1 MRKIFLIILVIPI
14 LFFLQNCSNTIKEEP
29 NENEHSESK
38 ETVTITEA
46 QMKAVDIRLGKYEK
60 RNLRTTVKASGVLE
74 LPPQNK
80 ANVSTM
86 LGGTIKSIL
95 VIEGDFVKEGATLV
109 LLEHPQFVELQQE
122 YLETLNDVQFL
133 KQDYERKKKLYS
145 ENISSGKQFQ
155 KTEADYKSMSSKQN
169 SLKAKL
175 EMLGLNTTE
184 IEKGVISTYIP
195 IKAPIH
201 GYVRKIEV
209 NIGTY
214 VEPQRNMFE
223 IVDNHHIHIDLLVY
237 ENDISKIKK
246 GQKVNFK
253 VSNLQG
259 KELHAKIFA
268 VGKAFED
275 DLKAVRIHAEIEN
288 QDDNLIPGMYV
299 DGRIVVDDYEINS
312 LPETA
317 LIREGESSFIFVK
330 TEEYHGD
337 TEGHNESEDHEKTGT
352 NEETHINFKKVP
364 VKTGATDNGF
374 TEVIPLEDLPED
386 VLVVVY
392 GAYYLDSEMGKG
404 ETEHH
409 H

>member
-1 MRKIFLIILVIPI
+1 MRKISLIILVIPI
-14 LFFLQNCSNTIKEEP
+14 LFFIQNCGSTIKEEP
-29 NENEHSESK
+29 KEDEHSESK
-38 ETVTITEA
+38 ETVKITEA
-46 QMKAVDIRLGKYEK
+46 QMKAVDIRLGRYEK
-60 RNLRTTVKASGVLE
+60 RNLRNTVKASGVLE

-80 ANVSTM
+80 ANVSAM

-95 VIEGDFVKEGATLV
+95 VIEGDFVKEGATLA
-109 LLEHPQFVELQQE
+109 LLEHPQFVELQQK
-122 YLETLNDVQFL
+122 YLETLNDFRFL
-133 KQDYERKKKLYS
+133 KQDYEREKKLYS
-145 ENISSGKQFQ
+145 ENISSGKEFQ
-155 KTEADYKSMSSKQN
+155 RTEADYRSMSSKLN

-175 EMLGLNTTE
+175 EMLGLNISE
-184 IEKGVISTYIP
+184 VENGSISTTIP

-214 VEPQRNMFE
+214 VEPQREMFE

-259 KELHAKIFA
+259 KELQAKIFA

-299 DGRIVVDDYEINS
+299 DGRIVVDDYEANS

-330 TEEYHGD
+330 TDEDSDE
-337 TEGHNESEDHEKTGT
+337 TEGHNDSEEHDT
-352 NEETHINFKKVP
+352 NEDTHFNFKKVP

-374 TEVIPLEDLPED
+374 TEVIPLEDLSENA
-386 VLVVVY
+386 LVVVY
-392 GAYYLDSEMGKG
+392 GAYYLDSEMSKG
-404 ETEHH
+404 ETVHH

>member
-1 MRKIFLIILVIPI
+1 MRKISLIILVIPI
-14 LFFLQNCSNTIKEEP
+14 LFFIQNCGSTIKEEP
-29 NENEHSESK
+29 KEDEHSESK
-38 ETVTITEA
+38 ETVKITEA
-46 QMKAVDIRLGKYEK
+46 QMKAVDIRLGRYEK
-60 RNLRTTVKASGVLE
+60 RNLRNTVKASGVLE

-80 ANVSTM
+80 ANVSAM

-95 VIEGDFVKEGATLV
+95 VIEGDFVKEGATLA
-109 LLEHPQFVELQQE
+109 LLEHPQFVELQQK
-122 YLETLNDVQFL
+122 YLETLNDFRFL
-133 KQDYERKKKLYS
+133 KQDYEREKKLYS
-145 ENISSGKQFQ
+145 ENISSGKEFQ
-155 KTEADYKSMSSKQN
+155 RTEADYRSMSSKLN

-175 EMLGLNTTE
+175 EMLGLNISE
-184 IEKGVISTYIP
+184 VENGSISTTIP

-214 VEPQRNMFE
+214 VEPQREMFE

-259 KELHAKIFA
+259 KELQAKIFA

-299 DGRIVVDDYEINS
+299 DGRIVVDDYEANS

-330 TEEYHGD
+330 TDEDSDE
-337 TEGHNESEDHEKTGT
+337 TEGHNDSEEHDT
-352 NEETHINFKKVP
+352 NEDTHFNFKKVS

-374 TEVIPLEDLPED
+374 TEVIPLEDLSENA
-386 VLVVVY
+386 LVVVY
-392 GAYYLDSEMGKG
+392 GAYYLDSEMSKG
-404 ETEHH
+404 ETVHH